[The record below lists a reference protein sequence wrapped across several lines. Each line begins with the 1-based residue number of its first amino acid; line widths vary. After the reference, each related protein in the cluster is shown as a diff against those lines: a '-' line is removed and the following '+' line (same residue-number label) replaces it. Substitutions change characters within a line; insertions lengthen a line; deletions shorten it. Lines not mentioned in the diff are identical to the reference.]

1 MQVFSYD
8 TVDST
13 NEAAK
18 RLVAEGKIQGPAY
31 VLAREQ
37 TAGRGTQGRLWVSP
51 KDAGIYLSVV
61 ICEPGTAI
69 RSTTMFSLAAG
80 VACAEALADVA
91 GVVVQLKP
99 VNDLL
104 AAGRK
109 LGGILTEALIRG
121 PTAHAV
127 VTGVGI
133 NVRRVRRVL
142 PSGQIRPTC
151 LEDLMSSDRFT
162 RLDTAA
168 LVEAV
173 VGRIRSWNAHVIC
186 GDTECVRREWER
198 HKVPGTVF
206 SQA

>member
-1 MQVFSYD
+1 MQVFSYE

-37 TAGRGTQGRLWVSP
+37 TAGRGTRGRVWISP
-51 KDAGIYLSVV
+51 KDAGIYLSVI

-80 VACAEALADVA
+80 VACAEALAEVA

-121 PTAHAV
+121 QTAHAV

-133 NVRRVRRVL
+133 NVRRARRVL
-142 PSGQIRPTC
+142 PSGPIRPTC
-151 LEDLMSSDRFT
+151 LKDLMSADRFT

-168 LVEAV
+168 LAEAV
-173 VGRIRSWNAHVIC
+173 AGRIRSWNGHVIR

-206 SQA
+206 PQA